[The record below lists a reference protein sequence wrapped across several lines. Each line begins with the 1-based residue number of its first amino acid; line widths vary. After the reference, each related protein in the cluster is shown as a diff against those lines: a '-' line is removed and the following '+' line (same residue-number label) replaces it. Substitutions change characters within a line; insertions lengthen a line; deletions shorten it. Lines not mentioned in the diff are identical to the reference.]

1 MKISVRHNRKLIWCA
16 YLCIYLIIFLVMR
29 CSQRKELGLEQM
41 YTDLYLEGN
50 VIGLYALVF
59 CLFLIPLCSMW
70 HMDIVAVRCSSV
82 TRHMWLIIRQIFF
95 RSVSFSMVLGIG
107 SYFIIGT
114 SVPDWWEKENVRYI
128 LIQTLLQGIGWIEIG
143 MLFVLIFSYTCN
155 AVWTFLLDYIVFVL
169 FNSSVFV
176 PRMENVAHYTRL
188 YYMMF
193 HIDVLSSVAEIVS
206 VTAMNIVIILIMMA
220 VLYRK
225 TATMQYLPK
234 IK

>member
-82 TRHMWLIIRQIFF
+82 TSHMWLIIRQIFF

-128 LIQTLLQGIGWIEIG
+128 LIQTLLQGI
-143 MLFVLIFSYTCN
+143 
-155 AVWTFLLDYIVFVL
+155 
-169 FNSSVFV
+169 
-176 PRMENVAHYTRL
+176 
-188 YYMMF
+188 
-193 HIDVLSSVAEIVS
+193 
-206 VTAMNIVIILIMMA
+206 
-220 VLYRK
+220 
-225 TATMQYLPK
+225 
-234 IK
+234 

>member
-1 MKISVRHNRKLIWCA
+1 
-16 YLCIYLIIFLVMR
+16 
-29 CSQRKELGLEQM
+29 
-41 YTDLYLEGN
+41 
-50 VIGLYALVF
+50 
-59 CLFLIPLCSMW
+59 
-70 HMDIVAVRCSSV
+70 
-82 TRHMWLIIRQIFF
+82 
-95 RSVSFSMVLGIG
+95 MVLGIG

-155 AVWTFLLDYIVFVL
+155 AVWTFLLDYIVFV
-169 FNSSVFV
+169 
-176 PRMENVAHYTRL
+176 
-188 YYMMF
+188 
-193 HIDVLSSVAEIVS
+193 
-206 VTAMNIVIILIMMA
+206 TAMNIVIILIMMA